1 MSNQN
6 QNNNKNVAT
15 SGLIIDGEE
24 LDAVVT
30 KLEFK
35 EVRGK
40 NLEAIKEYNNQILE
54 SMNEFYDEYQSKL
67 ESGDENDETLATSRL
82 KPILQDITK
91 NINETVIPEL
101 DKINDSDKAT
111 TDNIIRSLPSE
122 SDDNENSL
130 GKIEKAARQ
139 VSLNVRVL
147 EEQLQNLEEDNAAN
161 IKKNTAYRITNIIIC
176 GCVILGFI
184 YLPFSAVIKSRI
196 KKYKNKSGKTPTPPS
211 TSPNPVKTQK
221 TNKNMKSNQKILAKQ
236 KLAK

>member
-101 DKINDSDKAT
+101 DKINDNDKAT

-122 SDDNENSL
+122 GDDNKNSL
-130 GKIEKAARQ
+130 GKIEKAAHQ
-139 VSLNVRVL
+139 VSLKVRVL

-196 KKYKNKSGKTPTPPS
+196 KKYKNKSGKTPTQPS
-211 TSPNPVKTQK
+211 TSPNPVETKN